1 MLSGYRRAPWSLM
14 LVVCLFVLGACSPR
28 PEPLLLLPP
37 DAVILA
43 FGDSLTYGTG
53 APAGASYPSHLAR
66 MTGLEVINAGV
77 PGEVTTQGRAR
88 LPGLLDQYQPDL
100 LILIHGGNDML
111 RRGDSEH
118 KRQNLEAMIFTARE
132 RDIQVVMAAVPTP
145 ALWRLSGAQVYQDLA
160 DELGV
165 TLEGDAL
172 AYILSRDSL
181 KADPIH
187 PNAEGYRILAERVHD
202 LLREAG
208 ALIN

>member
-1 MLSGYRRAPWSLM
+1 MLSRYWRAPWSLM
-14 LVVCLFVLGACSPR
+14 LVVCLFWLGACSPR

-43 FGDSLTYGTG
+43 FGDSLTHGTG
-53 APAGASYPSHLAR
+53 AEAGASYPAHLAR

-77 PGEVTTQGRAR
+77 PGEVTTQGRVR

-111 RRGDSEH
+111 RRGDGEI
-118 KRQNLEAMIFTARE
+118 KRQNLEDMILTARQ

-187 PNAEGYRILAERVHD
+187 PNAEGYRILAERIHD